1 MPSRVRTH
9 TRKTP
14 GGGTARVRQ
23 HSRAGRPRKA
33 LVSPEHSWKLFK
45 KAWQHGRKKR
55 RVLAVIVGGAAA
67 LELTAY
73 LTTQGIGYGLLTIG
87 VLAAGVGGVLTA
99 IGGGRP

>member
-14 GGGTARVRQ
+14 GGGTTRVTQ

-67 LELTAY
+67 AELTLWA
-73 LTTQGIGYGLLTIG
+73 TVSGTGYGLATVG
-87 VLAAGVGGVLTA
+87 VLATGTASFLIA
-99 IGGGRP
+99 IGGGRA